1 METRQWPKPSC
12 EQIADMLIEPFVVI
26 DPGYRIVAA
35 NRAYCRHYGISK
47 EEVVGRRCHEVSHHS
62 SVPCS
67 RNGEHCPLE
76 EVLRTGDEAQVLH
89 LHYHH
94 AHTEQVQLHSV
105 PIRDAQGRISHI
117 GEYVHP
123 IPPLRTLQGD
133 ALLIGRSR
141 PMLHLTSLLQRVA
154 PTDTTVLL
162 LGESGVGKERVASYV
177 HHYSQRGDGPFVVVD
192 CSTLGDQ
199 LIESELFGHEK
210 GAFTG
215 AAARKK
221 GLFEAAQSGTLFIDE
236 IGDLPL
242 ALQSKLLRALETG
255 TIRRVGS
262 TEYLKVRVRVVAATN
277 RDIAHMAKQGS
288 FRQDLYYRLSPFP
301 IQVPA
306 LREHKD
312 DVPALA
318 EHFLSRDPNGERHL
332 PLPPE
337 VIEALLDYDYPG
349 NVREL
354 RNVVERAAILAGGGI
369 IQPQHIDFGTPA
381 RNAPN
386 GPAAGGTVAARR
398 RGLSAGEVLAALEFC
413 HGHRNQTAQRLGVS
427 ERTLYRYVERLRKEG
442 RIEPEVDRGR

>member
-105 PIRDAQGRISHI
+105 PIRDAQGRISYI

-123 IPPLRTLQGD
+123 IPPLRTLQDD

-141 PMLHLTSLLQRVA
+141 PMLHMTSLLQRVA

-162 LGESGVGKERVASYV
+162 LGESGVGKERVASYI

-221 GLFEAAQSGTLFIDE
+221 GLFEAARGGTLFIDE

-255 TIRRVGS
+255 AVRRVGS
-262 TEYLKVRVRVVAATN
+262 TEYLKVQVRVVAATN
-277 RDIAHMAKQGS
+277 RDIACMADQGS

-318 EHFLSRDPNGERHL
+318 EHFLWRTPDGERHL

-337 VIEALLDYDYPG
+337 VIEVLLDYDYPG

-354 RNVVERAAILAGGGI
+354 RNVIERAAILAGGGI
-369 IQPQHIDFGTPA
+369 IQPQHVDFGTPA
-381 RNAPN
+381 RNVPS
-386 GPAAGGTVAARR
+386 GPAGGTVAARR
-398 RGLSAGEVLAALEFC
+398 RSLSAGEVLAALEFC
-413 HGHRNQTAQRLGVS
+413 NGHRNQTAQRLGVS

-442 RIEPEVDRGR
+442 RIEPGGERGR